1 MYVRLIALIAVSL
14 LTATACATPC
24 ADDNASGCAQ
34 TAVQAAENEMDD
46 LFQQLIE
53 QQGRHSVLSK
63 RLINTQRAW
72 RTFRDSECE
81 YVGTYG
87 EHEGEHQDSYDRCV
101 QMMTE
106 RRTQILLHYQECQ
119 TAHEQCAVSRP

>member
-1 MYVRLIALIAVSL
+1 MFVRVITLIAVSL
-14 LTATACATPC
+14 LTTTAHATPC
-24 ADDNASGCAQ
+24 ADDSESGCAQ
-34 TAVQAAENEMDD
+34 TAVQAAENELDD

-63 RLINTQRAW
+63 RLINTQRSW
-72 RTFRDSECE
+72 RTFRDTECE

-87 EHEGEHQDSYDRCV
+87 ENSGQHQDSYDRCV

-106 RRTQILLHYQECQ
+106 RRTQALQHYQQCQ
-119 TAHEQCAVSRP
+119 SANEQCAVASP